1 MEEVSNI
8 IKMTEEHNTRPY
20 ERRVTHVIK
29 RDNKRAEFSLEKISA
44 RINKLCWNLDP
55 DYIDPDS
62 ISNAVSKLMYED
74 IRTEEI
80 DFLTADLC
88 ANKIYVH
95 PDFNLLAGRICIS
108 NLHKTT
114 DPNFGNVVTRLY
126 QHGRHGTHNPLVSKE
141 LYDIVIEHKD
151 KIQQQFRFEKDYNFN
166 FFALKTLEK
175 AYLTRIKGNKNK
187 TISEQNENEH
197 ELRKRYGVIIERP
210 QHMFMRV
217 AIGIHGTDLERA
229 FETYH
234 AMADKLFIHA
244 TPTLYN
250 AGTPIPQLS
259 SCFLM
264 SMQDSLHGM
273 YNVTISDAAQIS
285 KRAGGIGI
293 SLSDIRANG
302 SYIRGTNGVSD
313 GIIPLCRVLNEVSV
327 HVNQGGRRNG
337 SIACFVKDTEV
348 FTTNAGVKKIQ
359 DVQIGDMVVTHK
371 NRVRSVIQTHKN
383 PLGNRKIY
391 KLEVQHNKTIYVTGN
406 HKFWSFYTKK
416 YKTDQLSLGW
426 NSIEDLKR
434 LIDDKE
440 TTRQACY
447 ISAPRG
453 TNIVNDNN
461 YKIDIADFKTQIES
475 SGNKT
480 LHELDNGMVFTKT
493 RDDNGTIESH
503 SKYINKVWDIDE
515 DLANFFGIW
524 LGDGH
529 IKKDKTGGK
538 IVGISIAMHSGN
550 VELREY
556 IYKVCEEK
564 FGCDVRS
571 YTPKERNTTHLT
583 IYSSLIGIIF
593 NELFGSYFDGKYLP
607 NMVFSWPRNLIHSLL
622 AGLITS
628 DGHINKSAQHV
639 SIGLS
644 NERLVTQLYHLCR
657 ANGITVSFEGK
668 GMTCD
673 PYSISIPAIKN
684 IIEKTHKLYDD
695 DRVERC
701 LDNLDESIHNS
712 TDPFLKVLSI
722 SETDR
727 NDKYVYTL
735 GVAEDHSYTVEGLVA
750 ENCYLETWHADIW
763 NFVELRL
770 KSGDEKMRARKLF
783 LALWVCDLFMERV
796 WEDKMWSLMCPDE
809 CPGLTDVYGDEF
821 NKLYTKYES
830 EGRYKSQ
837 ISAKKL
843 WLHILEAQIETG
855 MPYMA
860 YKDHGNRKSNQKNL
874 GTIKCSNLCCEI
886 FEYTSATET
895 AVCNLASLCLPT
907 YVKIDDNGNK
917 TFDFEGLSKSTQ
929 ILTRN
934 LNRIIDINF
943 YPVEATKISNL
954 KHRPIGIG
962 VQGFA
967 DALYKMGYSFISD
980 EAKVLNKKIFE
991 AIYFGAVT
999 ESVKLAKEF
1008 GPYSSFEGSPAS
1020 EGKLQFHLWDI
1031 STDDL
1036 LLGWDWNSLVDDV
1049 KKYGLYNS
1057 LLTAVMPTAST
1068 AHIMGNYEC
1077 TEVPT
1082 TNMYVRNTQTG
1093 EYIVANE
1100 HLMRDLLKLGLWTKD
1115 IIDEIQ
1121 YDGGSIQNIDKIP
1134 NNIKELYMTAYEVSK
1149 KVMIDLTADRGPFI
1163 DQSQSFNIF
1172 NDTTDFKVLT
1182 SIHFY
1187 GWKRGLKTGMYYHR
1201 GRPASDGIK
1210 FGIDSDIINS
1220 IKDKRSRKQDPR
1232 RTNEI
1237 EDNQSVK
1244 ICRYMKPG
1252 DSYEACEMCSG

>member
-8 IKMTEEHNTRPY
+8 KNMIEEDKTRAY

-29 RDNKRAEFSLEKISA
+29 RDNKRTKFSLEKISA
-44 RINKLCWNLDP
+44 RIAKLCWNLDP
-55 DYIDPDS
+55 EYIDPDS
-62 ISNAVSKLMYED
+62 ISKAVSNLMYED

-114 DPNFGNVVTRLY
+114 DPNFYNVMTRLY
-126 QHGRHGTHNPLVSKE
+126 QHKRDGCHNPLVSKE
-141 LYDIVIEHKD
+141 LNDIVIEHKD
-151 KIQQQFRFEKDYNFN
+151 KIQEQFRFEKDYSFN

-175 AYLTRIKGNKNK
+175 AYLTRIKCNKNK

-197 ELRKRYGVIIERP
+197 ELRKRYGIIVERP

-217 AIGIHGTDLERA
+217 AIGIHGNDLERA

-234 AMADKLFIHA
+234 AMSNKLFIHA

-250 AGTPIPQLS
+250 AGTPLPQLS

-264 SMQDSLHGM
+264 WMQDSLRGM

-337 SIACFVKDTEV
+337 SIAC
-348 FTTNAGVKKIQ
+348 
-359 DVQIGDMVVTHK
+359 
-371 NRVRSVIQTHKN
+371 
-383 PLGNRKIY
+383 Y
-391 KLEVQHNKTIYVTGN
+391 LEVH
-406 HKFWSFYTKK
+406 H
-416 YKTDQLSLGW
+416 
-426 NSIEDLKR
+426 
-434 LIDDKE
+434 
-440 TTRQACY
+440 
-447 ISAPRG
+447 P
-453 TNIVNDNN
+453 
-461 YKIDIADFKTQIES
+461 
-475 SGNKT
+475 
-480 LHELDNGMVFTKT
+480 
-493 RDDNGTIESH
+493 
-503 SKYINKVWDIDE
+503 
-515 DLANFFGIW
+515 
-524 LGDGH
+524 
-529 IKKDKTGGK
+529 
-538 IVGISIAMHSGN
+538 
-550 VELREY
+550 
-556 IYKVCEEK
+556 
-564 FGCDVRS
+564 
-571 YTPKERNTTHLT
+571 
-583 IYSSLIGIIF
+583 
-593 NELFGSYFDGKYLP
+593 
-607 NMVFSWPRNLIHSLL
+607 
-622 AGLITS
+622 
-628 DGHINKSAQHV
+628 
-639 SIGLS
+639 
-644 NERLVTQLYHLCR
+644 
-657 ANGITVSFEGK
+657 
-668 GMTCD
+668 
-673 PYSISIPAIKN
+673 
-684 IIEKTHKLYDD
+684 
-695 DRVERC
+695 
-701 LDNLDESIHNS
+701 
-712 TDPFLKVLSI
+712 
-722 SETDR
+722 
-727 NDKYVYTL
+727 
-735 GVAEDHSYTVEGLVA
+735 
-750 ENCYLETWHADIW
+750 DIW
-763 NFVELRL
+763 NFTELRL

-783 LALWVCDLFMERV
+783 LALWVSDLFMKRV
-796 WEDKMWSLMCPDE
+796 WNDEIWSLMCPDE
-809 CPGLTDVYGDEF
+809 CPGLTDVYGDEYE
-821 NKLYTKYES
+821 KLYIKYET
-830 EGRYKSQ
+830 EGKYKRQ

-843 WLHILEAQIETG
+843 WIHILESQIETG

-907 YVKIDDNGNK
+907 YINDDGNGNK
-917 TFDFEGLSKSTQ
+917 TFDFAALAKSAR
-929 ILTRN
+929 IMTRN

-943 YPVEATKISNL
+943 YPVEATKNSNL

-967 DALYKMGYSFISD
+967 DALYKMGYSFVSR
-980 EAKVLNKKIFE
+980 EARILNKKIFE
-991 AIYFGAVT
+991 AIYFGAVS
-999 ESVKLAKEF
+999 ESVMLAKEF
-1008 GPYSSFEGSPAS
+1008 GPYSSFKGSPSS
-1020 EGKLQFHLWDI
+1020 EGKLQFHLWDL
-1031 STDDL
+1031 SVDDL
-1036 LLGWDWNSLVDDV
+1036 LLGWDWDSLINDV
-1049 KKYGLYNS
+1049 VKYGLYNS

-1100 HLMRDLLKLGLWTKD
+1100 HLMRDLLNLGLWTKD

-1134 NNIKELYMTAYEVSK
+1134 DDIKELYMTAYEVPK
-1149 KVMIDLTADRGPFI
+1149 RVMIDLTADRGPFI

-1172 NDTTDFKVLT
+1172 NDKADFKVLT
-1182 SIHFY
+1182 SVHFY
-1187 GWKRGLKTGMYYHR
+1187 GWQRGLKTGMYYHR

-1220 IKDKRSRKQDPR
+1220 IKEKRSRKQDPR

-1244 ICRYMKPG
+1244 ICRYLKPE
-1252 DSYEACEMCSG
+1252 DNYESCEMCSG